1 MDERPG
7 WPRLVKLNEPA
18 ASSPGSSDQS
28 PDAGGETAEDIST
41 ASSAP
46 SEDTSLVPLG
56 EILAG
61 ENDENG
67 DSGQQQ
73 DQLAPA
79 FDAALQATLAD
90 ISTRFPTMEDRAAIE
105 STLLFHYGTLLSNPE
120 ALVHAKSACEAARN
134 PSAILELSDKL
145 QALVY
150 AMETLQ
156 ARSADELDGMI
167 ESVLTYRAT
176 MEALNDFVGAAGVDA
191 AFAVLERQRGLLV
204 TDLSMEIIENKV
216 TELRSAGEDSGAR
229 MLARGPLRLVKDV
242 RDHGLE
248 RGYQMFLERDRRM
261 EDAKTRL
268 AFLVGTSGPDV
279 VEAVDAVLGAEDQPA
294 LERALDQ
301 GYPWLVRLEAATMIR
316 EALVISEAGGG
327 DAEEVDRFTYLASVV
342 ERLMAIAQGEPGL
355 SRQEQVKWALYP
367 HVND

>member
-1 MDERPG
+1 
-7 WPRLVKLNEPA
+7 
-18 ASSPGSSDQS
+18 
-28 PDAGGETAEDIST
+28 
-41 ASSAP
+41 
-46 SEDTSLVPLG
+46 
-56 EILAG
+56 
-61 ENDENG
+61 
-67 DSGQQQ
+67 
-73 DQLAPA
+73 
-79 FDAALQATLAD
+79 
-90 ISTRFPTMEDRAAIE
+90 MEA
-105 STLLFHYGTLLSNPE
+105 
-120 ALVHAKSACEAARN
+120 
-134 PSAILELSDKL
+134 
-145 QALVY
+145 
-150 AMETLQ
+150 LQ

-176 MEALNDFVGAAGVDA
+176 MEALNDFVGAAGMDA

-301 GYPWLVRLEAATMIR
+301 GYPWLVRLEAATIIR

-342 ERLMAIAQGEPGL
+342 ERLMAVAQAEPGL

>member
-7 WPRLVKLNEPA
+7 RLRLIKLDEPEEDA
-18 ASSPGSSDQS
+18 AGSSDQGL
-28 PDAGGETAEDIST
+28 DAADEAAEE
-41 ASSAP
+41 AP
-46 SEDTSLVPLG
+46 PADPEPVEETSLGNNG
-56 EILAG
+56 EIPAG
-61 ENDENG
+61 ENSRG
-67 DSGQQQ
+67 DSGQQP
-73 DQLAPA
+73 DQHSPA
-79 FDAALQATLAD
+79 FDTALEATLAD
-90 ISTRFPTMEDRAAIE
+90 IPTGSPTLKDTAAIE
-105 STLLFHYGTLLSNPE
+105 STLLFHYGTLLSDTE
-120 ALVHAKSACEAARN
+120 ALVHARSACEAARN
-134 PSAILELSDKL
+134 SGTGMDLADKL
-145 QALVY
+145 QVLVY
-150 AMETLQ
+150 GIEALQ
-156 ARSADELDGMI
+156 ARSADELDGLI

-176 MEALNDFVGAAGVDA
+176 MEALGDYVGAAGLDA

-204 TDLSMEIIENKV
+204 TDLSMELIETKV

-261 EDAKTRL
+261 EEAKTRL

-279 VEAVDAVLGAEDQPA
+279 MEAVDAVLGAESQPA

-327 DAEEVDRFTYLASVV
+327 DTEEVARFTYLASVV
-342 ERLMAIAQGEPGL
+342 ERLMAVAQGEPGL
-355 SRQEQVKWALYP
+355 SRQEQVKWALSP
-367 HVND
+367 HIND